1 MDGYYLAVS
10 TELVNLQIDEAS
22 GVDAPAHSIPGWMVM
37 KNSTPEQAAEAQL
50 AALYATIGGASVL
63 DGAPEDIQ
71 KAATTLS
78 EFVEKQLTAPEPTLI
93 EKMAKL
99 FKGTKPAPAQVD
111 DDDDDDD
118 TNKAP
123 KVKKAKK
130 EKKVVAPADGTN
142 DSSANVEPDVFQK
155 ALEPMTVELD
165 EIRKAYTADMD
176 AMREII
182 AKAFERIENL
192 EAELTGSYQPSGQEG
207 TAPVEK
213 SAPSLSDGIM
223 SAFSGN
229 RVTLS

>member
-1 MDGYYLAVS
+1 MS

-71 KAATTLS
+71 KAAGLLS

-99 FKGTKPAPAQVD
+99 FKSKPAPAVVD
-111 DDDDDDD
+111 DADADD

-130 EKKVVAPADGTN
+130 SKKVVAPANGTN

-155 ALEPMTVELD
+155 ALEPLSSQLED
-165 EIRKAYTADMD
+165 IRKAQAADMD
-176 AMREII
+176 AMREIL
-182 AKAFERIENL
+182 AKAFERIETL
-192 EAELTGSYQPSGQEG
+192 EAELTGSYQPVGQEG
-207 TAPVEK
+207 SAPVEK
-213 SAPSLSDGIM
+213 GAPSLTDGIM